1 MDEVLHWIDG
11 APVGSEDGQSFDS
24 LGPASGEVIANVAF
38 GGAGEVDRAA
48 TSAAAAYAD
57 GRWAQLPG
65 AARGR
70 VLRRMAE
77 GLRRRVDE
85 FAALETL
92 DTGKPI
98 SQTHGEVED
107 AASLLEYFSGLT
119 EDAVGSVYPQKPGF
133 FAYSRRQPYGVVGAI
148 APWNFPLVLACWK
161 TAPALAV
168 GNSVVLKMAEQAP
181 LTTARLGLLAQ
192 EAGLPDGVLNI
203 VHGDGPTTG
212 AALAAHPLVPKI
224 TFTGSTD
231 TGRAILHAGAE
242 HIKSVHLELGGKTAN
257 IVCADADIEQALA
270 GTLFTSFF
278 NAGQICTSGSR
289 LLVAREIAA
298 DFVEELA
305 RRARELR
312 TGDPADPATDVGPL
326 ISAEQRDRVT
336 SYIDQGIQSG
346 ATVAVGG
353 AVDGATNGGGYFV
366 RPTVFT
372 GVRSDMTIAQEEI
385 FGPVLSVLEFGD
397 EDEAVALANGV
408 PYGLAATVWT
418 RDVGRAMRFAERIDA
433 GIIWTNCPHHLTWNV
448 PYEGFKVSG
457 LGEDLGRESLNTFTQ
472 LKVHY
477 LNFDGERIGWPAR

>member
-11 APVGSEDGQSFDS
+11 TSVASEDEQSFDS
-24 LGPASGEVIANVAF
+24 FGPASGDVIARVAF
-38 GGAGEVDRAA
+38 GSERDVDRAV
-48 TSAAAAYAD
+48 TAAAGAYDD
-57 GRWAQLPG
+57 GRWAHMPG
-65 AARGR
+65 AERGR
-70 VLRRMAE
+70 VMRRMAE
-77 GLRRRVDE
+77 GLRSRRAE
-85 FAALETL
+85 FAAVETL

-119 EDAVGSVYPQKPGF
+119 EDAIGAVYPQKPGF
-133 FAYSRRQPYGVVGAI
+133 FAYSRREPYGVVGAI

-161 TAPALAV
+161 TAPALAA

-181 LTTARLGLLAQ
+181 LTTARLGSLAQ

-212 AALAAHPLVPKI
+212 AALAAHPRVPKI

-231 TGRAILHAGAE
+231 TGRAILHAGAQQ
-242 HIKSVHLELGGKTAN
+242 IKSVHLELGGKTAN

-298 DFVEELA
+298 DFVEELSS
-305 RRARELR
+305 RAQELR
-312 TGDPADPATDVGPL
+312 TGDPADTATDLGPL
-326 ISAEQRDRVT
+326 ISAEQRDRVL
-336 SYIDQGIQSG
+336 SYIDQGIGAG
-346 ATVAVGG
+346 ATAVVGG
-353 AVDGATNGGGYFV
+353 AVSGGNGGGYFV
-366 RPTVFT
+366 RPTIFT
-372 GVRSDMTIAQEEI
+372 GVRSDMAIAREEI
-385 FGPVLSVLEFGD
+385 FGPVLSVLEFDDD
-397 EDEAVALANGV
+397 EGAVALANGV
-408 PYGLAATVWT
+408 DYGLAATVWT
-418 RDVGRAMRFAERIDA
+418 RDVGRAMRYADRIDA

-448 PYEGFKVSG
+448 PYEGSKVSG

>member
-1 MDEVLHWIDG
+1 MERVLHWIEG
-11 APVGSEDGQSFDS
+11 EAAASEDERCFDCFD
-24 LGPASGEVIANVAF
+24 PASGEVIATVAL
-38 GGAGEVDRAA
+38 GAERDVDRAVR
-48 TSAAAAYAD
+48 SGAAAYAD
-57 GRWAQLPG
+57 GRWARMPG
-65 AARGR
+65 SERGR

-77 GLRRRVDE
+77 GLRSRSDE
-85 FAALETL
+85 FARLETL

-107 AASLLEYFSGLT
+107 AASLLDYFSGLT
-119 EDAVGSVYPQKPGF
+119 EEAIGSVYPQKPGF
-133 FAYSRRQPYGVVGAI
+133 FAYSRREPYGVVGAI

-161 TAPALAV
+161 TGPALAV

-181 LTTARLGLLAQ
+181 LTTARLGSLAQ
-192 EAGLPDGVLNI
+192 EAGMPDGVLNI

-298 DFVEELA
+298 DFVDA
-305 RRARELR
+305 MTDRTRRLR
-312 TGDPADPATDVGPL
+312 TGDPSDETTNIGPL
-326 ISAEQRDRVT
+326 ISAEQRDRVA
-336 SYIDQGIQSG
+336 SYIEQGLSAG
-346 ATVAVGG
+346 ATAVVGG
-353 AVDGATNGGGYFV
+353 APGVENRGGYFV
-366 RPTVFT
+366 RPTIFT
-372 GVRSDMTIAQEEI
+372 GVQSDMTIAQEEI
-385 FGPVLSVLEFGD
+385 FGPVLSVMEFGH
-397 EDEAVALANGV
+397 EDEAVALANDV

-418 RDVGRAMRFAERIDA
+418 QDVGRAMRFAERIDA
-433 GIIWTNCPHHLTWNV
+433 GIVWTNCPHHLTWNV

-457 LGEDLGRESLNTFTQ
+457 LGEDLGHESLNTFTQ

-477 LNFDGERIGWPAR
+477 LNFDGERVGWPSR